1 MTHNEQQQNLHVL
14 ERNNLVDAMRK
25 NDFEKIKNIN
35 MDLIEINDE
44 HDSILILATNSTVE
58 ILAWCFEQDL
68 KISNPA
74 FVVSDCAEDGN
85 AECLD
90 YLAKKG
96 FDLNEKQDDG
106 DYPIYT
112 AAIAGRADNIQVL
125 INHGV
130 DANDQKALIGAIN
143 NGHLEA
149 TKILIENGADPTAN
163 NDNALYKAISWGHNE
178 IINYL
183 IADRKMPVSAETR
196 EWIANE
202 NPNHVGIT
210 YAKQLLEKR
219 DLHEKLQTNLNRP
232 PQTKTKSKGYSLK
245 I

>member
-1 MTHNEQQQNLHVL
+1 MNDNEQQPNFHVL
-14 ERNNLVDAMRK
+14 EMNKLVHALRK
-25 NDFEKIKNIN
+25 SDFETVREINI
-35 MDLIEINDE
+35 DINDE
-44 HDSILILATNSTVE
+44 YDQILRLATFSTTE

-74 FVVSDCAEDGN
+74 YVVSDCAEHGK

-106 DYPIYT
+106 DYPLYT

-130 DANDQKALIGAIN
+130 DAKNQKALLGAIN

-163 NDNALYKAISWGHNE
+163 NDNALYQAISWGHDE

-183 IADRKMPVSAETR
+183 IAEHKMPVSKQTR
-196 EWIANE
+196 EWLAND
-202 NPNHVGIT
+202 NPNHVGIVHT
-210 YAKQLLEKR
+210 QQLLEKR
-219 DLHEKLQTNLNRP
+219 DLLEKLQLNLSTP
-232 PQTKTKSKGYSLK
+232 KAKATKKQSLSLK